1 MRKQIT
7 EFIDELKTNKKLATF
22 DEAST
27 KQAVVLRL
35 LSFLGWDIFNVD
47 EVFPDFST
55 GSSNI
60 SYALRIRNTN
70 KVFIEVKRVHKK
82 LDSYQKELVDLAARD
97 GVNLAML
104 TNGITW
110 WFYLVSAPG
119 NWKQKWFLSI
129 DLMKQKTES
138 IVPHLLDLLEKD
150 KITKGQSLRAAK
162 TLFQK
167 KKQKLAAD
175 FLPEAW
181 NQILTQPN
189 KIFVELLSEQTEKL
203 CRYKVDTK
211 TVEKFI
217 SKYHDKWLLKSKTS
231 NVAEPPASAMEA
243 DILDLHDEL
252 PKSWSNHL
260 SSTDTSL
267 SSTDTSLSDTDKS
280 LSATDKSLSG
290 TDKSLSGTDKSL
302 SGTDKSLSSTDTIK
316 LAESYADKTI
326 KSYLFNGNTYKVSTW
341 DEMLTSLCNYFAS
354 TNSKDFEKVLWIS
367 NEQKP
372 RFSRYGD
379 QLRMPEKVK
388 RTDIYVETKLNP
400 GEVVR
405 TCGKLLAEFGYNKD
419 DLKIETA

>member
-1 MRKQIT
+1 MKKQIT

-35 LSFLGWDIFNVD
+35 LSFLGWDIFNVE
-47 EVFPDFST
+47 EVYPDYST
-55 GSSNI
+55 NSSNV
-60 SYALRIRNTN
+60 SYALRLRNTN
-70 KVFIEVKRVHKK
+70 KVFIEVKRIHKK
-82 LDSYQKELVDLAARD
+82 LDSYQKDLVDLAARD
-97 GVNLAML
+97 GVNMALL

-110 WFYLVSAPG
+110 WFYLVSGPG

-129 DLMKQKTES
+129 DLMKQKTDA

-150 KITKGQSLRAAK
+150 KIAKGQSLRAAK

-203 CRYKVDTK
+203 CRYKVDSK

-217 SKYHDKWLLKSKTS
+217 TKYQDKWLLKSKAS
-231 NVAEPPASAMEA
+231 NLAAPPAAAMES
-243 DILDLHDEL
+243 DILNLQDEL
-252 PKSWSNHL
+252 PRSLSKSL

-267 SSTDTSLSDTDKS
+267 SSTDTSLSGTDT
-280 LSATDKSLSG
+280 SLSG
-290 TDKSLSGTDKSL
+290 TDTSLSN
-302 SGTDKSLSSTDTIK
+302 TDTIK
-316 LAESYADKTI
+316 LAESYGDKTI
-326 KSYLFNGNTYKVSTW
+326 KSYRFNGNTYKVETW
-341 DEMLTSLCNYFAS
+341 IDMLTSLCDYFAA

-388 RTDIYVETKLNP
+388 HTDIFVETKLTP
-400 GEVVR
+400 DEVVR
-405 TCGKLLAEFGYNKD
+405 TCGKLLAEFGYSKN
-419 DLKIETA
+419 DLKIEAV